1 MMPSIEGMRKLLL
14 PKTARQTSETP
25 SPTSAGV
32 WSLLLRHCSTMTT
45 RNSAVIEK
53 SMPVVSKG
61 MTLPSSVPATLPATQ
76 YTWSNS
82 EAKR

>member
-1 MMPSIEGMRKLLL
+1 MGPRSSVSAAVMPSMDGIRKLLL
-14 PKTARQTSETP
+14 PKMTRQISETP

-32 WSLLLRHCSTMTT
+32 WSLPARHCSTMTT

-61 MTLPSSVPATLPATQ
+61 MMLPSSVPVTLPATQ
-76 YTWSNS
+76 
-82 EAKR
+82 